1 MYNEKINELFIKKLN
16 ELEQEEVENAIKNL
30 KG

>member
-30 KG
+30 